1 MRWNLAALEVTAELA
16 PQLQSFDRALVCLL
30 GPSEEERGVHPRMA
44 KETLVGAG
52 RLADLQ
58 AEDLYR
64 LAVTDPLTGCYN
76 RRFFYEVIERE
87 LERHRR
93 HGIPLSLLFIDINH
107 FKKVN
112 DSLGHEA
119 GDLVLQSV
127 ADFLK
132 RHVRR
137 ADYLFRWGG
146 DEFLILIWGTLKS
159 ARRMRTQLKARFR
172 SLSDNSRR
180 PDRLKLSLS
189 IGCVEFGP
197 GACDVASGLG
207 EADKQMYRDKPHV
220 DIEGR
225 RRTNL
230 EFAGK

>member
-1 MRWNLAALEVTAELA
+1 
-16 PQLQSFDRALVCLL
+16 
-30 GPSEEERGVHPRMA
+30 MA
-44 KETLVGAG
+44 KEPLVDAG
-52 RLADLQ
+52 RLSDLL

-93 HGIPLSLLFIDINH
+93 YFIPLSLLFIDIDH
-107 FKKVN
+107 FKNVN

-137 ADYLFRWGG
+137 SDYLFRWGG

-172 SLSDNSRR
+172 SLSDKARR
-180 PDRLKLSLS
+180 PQSLRLGLS
-189 IGCVEFGP
+189 IGCAELGS
-197 GACDVASGLG
+197 GACDIASALG
-207 EADKQMYRDKPHV
+207 EADKRMYQDKARSADGTAPAH
-220 DIEGR
+220 ES
-225 RRTNL
+225 
-230 EFAGK
+230 